1 MKVVTINLPE
11 TYIDAIARLCG
22 DEYES
27 QYASRSEFVRLAVR
41 HQLLIDL
48 ELMKKFSH
56 PEKIKDKKMIQ
67 DKKIMGIK
75 SVKIKVPIA
84 RAEEEKKILEEKQKD
99 LERLRELYPKVPD
112 FKFIGEA

>member
-1 MKVVTINLPE
+1 MKIVTVNLPE

-22 DEYES
+22 DEYDS

-41 HQLLIDL
+41 NQLLTDL
-48 ELMKKFSH
+48 GLMKKFSH
-56 PEKIKDKKMIQ
+56 PEMIQEKKIK
-67 DKKIMGIK
+67 GIK
-75 SVKIKVPIA
+75 SVKIKVPIE
-84 RAEEEKKILEEKQKD
+84 RVKEEKKILEKKQKD